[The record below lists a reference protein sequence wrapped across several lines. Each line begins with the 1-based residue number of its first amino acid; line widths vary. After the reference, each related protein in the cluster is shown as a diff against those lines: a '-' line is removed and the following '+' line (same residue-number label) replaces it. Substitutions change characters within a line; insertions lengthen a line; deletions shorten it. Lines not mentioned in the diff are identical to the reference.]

1 MGNLLLIVVPAI
13 CKEEGSPFGDSQV
26 CSSVGLSYASFS
38 MAVIESLTIIFF
50 NSFNHIRAKNVCKI
64 LDLFRFTT
72 SQRTAEHRLFLVLQ
86 LGGFFIW
93 SYTYQLIRT
102 SSMKYKALE
111 ELNQEVAK
119 TPNNELDADHQTHL
133 LNPKEEDHLDIIV
146 SSTKYLEDAIEN
158 EPAVSTLENREK
170 ARRRLLYSSLFLWHI
185 REKTLTFHA

>member
-1 MGNLLLIVVPAI
+1 MSA
-13 CKEEGSPFGDSQV
+13 KFWT
-26 CSSVGLSYASFS
+26 CSAS
-38 MAVIESLTIIFF
+38 
-50 NSFNHIRAKNVCKI
+50 
-64 LDLFRFTT
+64 LDLNELLNT
-72 SQRTAEHRLFLVLQ
+72 LFLVLQ

-170 ARRRLLYSSLFLWHI
+170 ARRRLLHSSLFLWHI
-185 REKTLTFHA
+185 REKTLTFHT